1 MIKHASV
8 VAGCLRVL
16 SATSNSDS
24 NRGSECL
31 SAIAA
36 CLQVLSATSNLA
48 EECTAESLNLEK
60 AAVGPDKTRR
70 AADLLVNAV
79 KGLQLQMEQ
88 ATNKL
93 QQQEARL

>member
-1 MIKHASV
+1 
-8 VAGCLRVL
+8 
-16 SATSNSDS
+16 
-24 NRGSECL
+24 
-31 SAIAA
+31 
-36 CLQVLSATSNLA
+36 LA
-48 EECTAESLNLEK
+48 EECASEAVNLEK

-88 ATNKL
+88 AANKL

>member
-1 MIKHASV
+1 M
-8 VAGCLRVL
+8 
-16 SATSNSDS
+16 
-24 NRGSECL
+24 
-31 SAIAA
+31 
-36 CLQVLSATSNLA
+36 A
-48 EECTAESLNLEK
+48 EECASEAINLEK

-88 ATNKL
+88 AANKL

>member
-1 MIKHASV
+1 MHV
-8 VAGCLRVL
+8 QVL
-16 SATSNSDS
+16 NATSS
-24 NRGSECL
+24 
-31 SAIAA
+31 IAEDCA
-36 CLQVLSATSNLA
+36 
-48 EECTAESLNLEK
+48 AESINLEK
-60 AAVGPDKTRR
+60 AAVGPEKTRR

>member
-1 MIKHASV
+1 MS
-8 VAGCLRVL
+8 L
-16 SATSNSDS
+16 
-24 NRGSECL
+24 
-31 SAIAA
+31 
-36 CLQVLSATSNLA
+36 LQVQAATHSLA
-48 EECTAESLNLEK
+48 EEGASEAINLEK

-88 ATNKL
+88 AANKL

>member
-1 MIKHASV
+1 MVHAQ
-8 VAGCLRVL
+8 VL
-16 SATSNSDS
+16 NATSS
-24 NRGSECL
+24 
-31 SAIAA
+31 IAEDCA
-36 CLQVLSATSNLA
+36 
-48 EECTAESLNLEK
+48 AESINLEK
-60 AAVGPDKTRR
+60 AAVGPEQTRR

>member
-1 MIKHASV
+1 MVHAQ
-8 VAGCLRVL
+8 VL
-16 SATSNSDS
+16 NATSS
-24 NRGSECL
+24 
-31 SAIAA
+31 IAEDCA
-36 CLQVLSATSNLA
+36 
-48 EECTAESLNLEK
+48 AESINLEK
-60 AAVGPDKTRR
+60 AAVGPEKTRR